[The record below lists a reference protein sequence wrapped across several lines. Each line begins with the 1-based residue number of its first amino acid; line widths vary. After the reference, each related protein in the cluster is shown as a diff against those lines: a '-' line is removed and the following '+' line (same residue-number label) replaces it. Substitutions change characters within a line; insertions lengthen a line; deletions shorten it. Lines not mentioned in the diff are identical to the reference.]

1 MRGAVTCSVPHRA
14 SSVTRTPHHPGAPHP
29 GRIIPLSRI
38 TLVARIASALGKGH
52 RQYSARPGSINRE
65 WSRHHQAQVA
75 QRHTKARSL
84 ADGAGT
90 AEPYFLVRPK
100 SATSRGRT
108 PGSAEAHLL
117 RAVARAGWRGYHLPR
132 RWLLAQVLALKPC
145 AKDWRPAWPLSLRLP
160 PPGGGY
166 LFARGSQYGAEAVEI
181 EIGELGE

>member
-90 AEPYFLVRPK
+90 VFSRSAEIRHLSWPYTGQRRGPPASRR
-100 SATSRGRT
+100 SAGWLARLPPAEALA
-108 PGSAEAHLL
+108 PGSSSSAEALCLL
-117 RAVARAGWRGYHLPR
+117 N
-132 RWLLAQVLALKPC
+132 
-145 AKDWRPAWPLSLRLP
+145 KDWRPAWPLSLRLP